1 MPTLRAARAE
11 IEKWSGRQFG
21 PNVVKVL
28 EIPEKVWIV
37 ESGDKTRVVKEL
49 RMAARRLREAL

>member
-1 MPTLRAARAE
+1 MSTLRAARAA

-21 PNVVKVL
+21 PNVVKVFL

-37 ESGDKTRVVKEL
+37 ESGGQNKSGER
-49 RMAARRLREAL
+49 A